1 VYCCGYGDVAGRFGG
16 DGQDGVHLY
25 HRARQRARGRVRL
38 NGENLQ
44 VELER
49 VGIGYRYS
57 GEYLAGRPQ
66 EPSWRQERRGA
77 GENADDLK
85 LVDFAAL
92 LALLDTAA
100 AYLRLD
106 LTRDR
111 DEHRDRR

>member
-1 VYCCGYGDVAGRFGG
+1 VPAK
-16 DGQDGVHLY
+16 
-25 HRARQRARGRVRL
+25 
-38 NGENLQ
+38 
-44 VELER
+44 
-49 VGIGYRYS
+49 
-57 GEYLAGRPQ
+57 
-66 EPSWRQERRGA
+66 
-77 GENADDLK
+77 NADDLK